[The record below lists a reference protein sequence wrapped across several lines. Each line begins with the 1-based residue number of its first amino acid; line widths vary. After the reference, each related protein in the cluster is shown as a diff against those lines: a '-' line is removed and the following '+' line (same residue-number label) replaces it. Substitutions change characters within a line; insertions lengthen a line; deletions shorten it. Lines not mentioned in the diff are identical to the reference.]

1 MRPLH
6 ELVINAGALVL
17 GVWGIRQI
25 LTNAN
30 YPGLTAVDLSLSI
43 VILFLLS
50 AITVRALLFAHD
62 LAELNWLRRQKKADD
77 PSEVPPSK

>member
-1 MRPLH
+1 
-6 ELVINAGALVL
+6 
-17 GVWGIRQI
+17 
-25 LTNAN
+25 
-30 YPGLTAVDLSLSI
+30 VDLSLSI